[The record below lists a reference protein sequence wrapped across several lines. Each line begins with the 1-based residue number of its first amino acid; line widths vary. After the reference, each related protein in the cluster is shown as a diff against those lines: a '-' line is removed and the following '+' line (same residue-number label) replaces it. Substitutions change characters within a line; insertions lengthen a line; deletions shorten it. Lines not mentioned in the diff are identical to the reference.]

1 MRRKAIVFLIFVI
14 LCLAAGSALMAAP
27 DDPTAGLA
35 IPWWTVDGGG
45 GTSYGGHFA
54 LSGTAGQADAGRM
67 SGGAYVLTGGYWN
80 RAVGAVG
87 GSGIASKLY
96 LPVITR

>member
-1 MRRKAIVFLIFVI
+1 MRSKAMVFLMFVI

-27 DDPTAGLA
+27 DDTTASFA
-35 IPWWTVDGGG
+35 IPWSTVDGGG
-45 GTSYGGHFA
+45 GTSYGGQFA
-54 LSGTAGQADAGRM
+54 LSGTAGQADAGKM

-80 RAVGAVG
+80 SAVGAIG
-87 GSGIASKLY
+87 GSGIASKLH